1 MGVQLR
7 EIIPKKEIE
16 LEELSGKKIA
26 IDAFNTLYQF
36 LSIIRDRETGE
47 PLKDSK
53 GRITSHLSGL
63 FYRTINL
70 MEKGIR
76 PVYVFDGEAP
86 RFKERTKEERA
97 KFKEKMLARYE
108 KAREFGDVE
117 EIRVSAQATAILTS
131 EMVEQAKELL
141 QAMGIA
147 YVQAPSEGEAQCACL
162 AKAGKVYA
170 TASQD
175 YDSLLFGSPILVR
188 NLSITGKRKVPR
200 KDVYIEIKP
209 EIINLENVLNELK
222 ITREQLIML
231 GMVVGTDYNPGIKGY
246 GPKKALEL
254 VRTCK
259 SLDMLLRK
267 IDWDKQFKEHGIEPI
282 DAHAIFEFFLNPP
295 CIEVSEIKFSPPNRE
310 RIIKILV
317 DEFEFSY
324 ERVEKHIKILEKSKE
339 AQSSLS
345 RWFS

>member
-7 EIIPKKEIE
+7 EIIPRKEVE
-16 LEELSGKKIA
+16 LEELAGKKIA

-86 RFKERTKEERA
+86 NFKERTQEERRKVKEE
-97 KFKEKMLARYE
+97 MVARYE
-108 KAREFGDVE
+108 KAKEVGDTE
-117 EIRVSAQATAILTS
+117 EIRITAQATAILTN
-131 EMVEQAKELL
+131 EMVEQAKALL
-141 QAMGIA
+141 SAMGIPWI
-147 YVQAPSEGEAQCACL
+147 QAPSEGEAQCACL
-162 AKAGKVYA
+162 VKANKVYA
-170 TASQD
+170 AGSQD
-175 YDSLLFGSPILVR
+175 YDALLFGSPVLVR
-188 NLSITGKRKVPR
+188 NLSITGRRKVPR
-200 KDVYIEIKP
+200 KDIYIEIKP
-209 EIINLENVLNELK
+209 EVIELEKVLSELG

-231 GMVVGTDYNPGIKGY
+231 GMIVGTDYNPGLKGY

-254 VRTCK
+254 VKTCK
-259 SLDMLLRK
+259 TLDALLKK
-267 IDWDKQFKEHGIEPI
+267 IDWEKQFSESGIEVI
-282 DAHAIFEFFLNPP
+282 DARAIFEFFLEPP
-295 CIEVSEIKFSPPNRE
+295 CKKIEKIEFSPPQKE
-310 RIIKILV
+310 KVIKLLV

-324 ERVEKHIKILEKSKE
+324 ERVEKHVKMLEQSKE
-339 AQSSLS
+339 TQSSLS
-345 RWFS
+345 RWF

>member
-76 PVYVFDGEAP
+76 PVYVFDGAP
-86 RFKERTKEERA
+86 PS
-97 KFKEKMLARYE
+97 FKEKTQEERKKLKQEMLARFE
-108 KAREFGDVE
+108 QAKAVGDVE
-117 EIRVSAQATAILTS
+117 EIRITAQATAVLTE
-131 EMVEQAKELL
+131 EMVEQAKALL
-141 QAMGIA
+141 SAMGIPWI
-147 YVQAPSEGEAQCACL
+147 QAPSEGEAQCACL
-162 AKAGKVYA
+162 AKANKVYA
-170 TASQD
+170 AGSQD

-188 NLSITGKRKVPR
+188 NLSITGRRKVPR
-200 KDVYIEIKP
+200 KDIYIEIKP
-209 EIINLENVLNELK
+209 EVIELELVLKELG
-222 ITREQLIML
+222 ITREQLIMI
-231 GMVVGTDYNPGIKGY
+231 GMIVGTDYNPGIKGY

-254 VRTCK
+254 VKNCK
-259 SLDMLLRK
+259 TLDALLK
-267 IDWDKQFKEHGIEPI
+267 KVDWDKQFNEHGLEPI
-282 DAHAIFEFFLNPP
+282 DAKDIYEFFLEPP
-295 CIEVSEIKFSPPNRE
+295 CVDVKEIKFNAPDKE
-310 RIIKILV
+310 KVIKILV

-324 ERVEKHIKILEKSKE
+324 ERVEKHVKILEQSKE
-339 AQSSLS
+339 AQSSLA
-345 RWFS
+345 RWF

>member
-7 EIIPKKEIE
+7 DIIPRKEVE
-16 LEELSGKKIA
+16 LEELAGKKIA

-53 GRITSHLSGL
+53 GRVTSHLSGL

-76 PVYVFDGEAP
+76 PVYVFDGVAP
-86 RFKERTKEERA
+86 DFKERTQEERR
-97 KFKEKMLARYE
+97 KFKEEMLVRYE
-108 KAREFGDVE
+108 KAKEIGDIE
-117 EIRVSAQATAILTS
+117 EIRVTAQATAVLTQD
-131 EMVEQAKELL
+131 MVEQAKALL
-141 QAMGIA
+141 NAMGVPWI
-147 YVQAPSEGEAQCACL
+147 QAPSEGEAQCACL
-162 AKAGKVYA
+162 ARAGKVFA
-170 TASQD
+170 AGSQD
-175 YDSLLFGSPILVR
+175 YDALLFGSPVLVR
-188 NLSITGKRKVPR
+188 NLSITGRRKIPR

-209 EIINLENVLNELK
+209 EIIELEKVLEELK

-231 GMVVGTDYNPGIKGY
+231 GMLVGTDYNPGIKGY

-254 VRTCK
+254 VK
-259 SLDMLLRK
+259 SCETLEALLKK
-267 IDWDKQFKEHGIEPI
+267 IDWEKQFEEHGIETV
-282 DAHAIFEFFLNPP
+282 DARAIFDFFLDPP
-295 CIEVSEIKFSPPNRE
+295 CKEIEKIEFSAPDKE

-324 ERVEKHIKILEKSKE
+324 ERVVKHVKILEQSKE
-339 AQSSLS
+339 TQSSLS
-345 RWFS
+345 RWF